1 MTKHSSSSG
10 AACRRRIAK
19 ISRTFTSFKRQSGR
33 EALQV
38 YVCIVLMALVF
49 GALDWQELTKAGTV
63 RGVTIILA
71 GSFLVVPIA
80 IVLWAT
86 AMVTIHGLFESLSE
100 RTSPGR
106 HRRKYLRRVAVEI
119 RKALRMREVSQTH
132 FDRQRDAY
140 RHDDIDAATEK
151 GIWTRVLA
159 RRVQRLKNRL
169 VEHVESSYHDSLN
182 DIIAEFR
189 TSRGTNWTEKLDQ
202 TDVVWTIPAPL
213 HTFAAIRALD
223 GYAPL
228 TGSIAFERRLVPGT
242 PLVFSPRWVF
252 DLVEFFEQPS
262 RHPGPW
268 YFGPGTPHRHPPQR
282 QCVPLNGVDKETVLR
297 LFEPHSQGPFAD
309 LYEVVH
315 AASLV

>member
-1 MTKHSSSSG
+1 MTKHSSSG
-10 AACRRRIAK
+10 AAHRRRIAS

-33 EALQV
+33 EALRV
-38 YVCIVLMALVF
+38 YLLIVLMVLVF
-49 GALDWQELTKAGTV
+49 GALDWQELTKAGAV
-63 RGVTIILA
+63 RGITIILA
-71 GSFLVVPIA
+71 SSFLVVPIA
-80 IVLWAT
+80 IVLAAT
-86 AMVTIHGLFESLSE
+86 AMVAIRGLFEAISE

-106 HRRKYLRRVAVEI
+106 HRRKYLRRVTVEI

-140 RHDDIDAATEK
+140 RHDDIDAATEN
-151 GIWTRVLA
+151 GLWTRVLA

-169 VEHVESSYHDSLN
+169 VEHVESSYHDSLSS
-182 DIIAEFR
+182 IIAEFHA
-189 TSRGTNWTEKLDQ
+189 TQGINKTNPLDQ
-202 TDVVWTIPAPL
+202 TEVAWTTPAPL
-213 HTFAAIRALD
+213 HTFAAIRAVD

-228 TGSIAFERRLVPGT
+228 IGSIAFERRLVPGT

-262 RHPGPW
+262 RQPGPW

-297 LFEPHSQGPFAD
+297 LFEPYSQGPFAD
-309 LYEVVH
+309 LHEAVH

>member
-1 MTKHSSSSG
+1 M
-10 AACRRRIAK
+10 
-19 ISRTFTSFKRQSGR
+19 
-33 EALQV
+33 V
-38 YVCIVLMALVF
+38 LVF
-49 GALDWQELTKAGTV
+49 GALDWQELTKAGAV

-71 GSFLVVPIA
+71 SSFLIVPVT
-80 IVLWAT
+80 IVLVTT
-86 AMVTIHGLFESLSE
+86 AMVKTHGLFEAISE

-106 HRRKYLRRVAVEI
+106 HRRKYLRRVTTEI

-132 FDRQRDAY
+132 FERQRDAY
-140 RHDDIDAATEK
+140 RHDDIDATTEK

-159 RRVQRLKNRL
+159 RRVQRLKKRL

-182 DIIAEFR
+182 SIIDEFR
-189 TSRGTNWTEKLDQ
+189 TRGPNGTGSLDQ
-202 TDVVWTIPAPL
+202 TDVVWTIPTPL
-213 HTFAAIRALD
+213 QTFAAIRALD

-228 TGSIAFERRLVPGT
+228 TGSTAFERRLVPGT

-262 RHPGPW
+262 RQPYPW
-268 YFGPGTPHRHPPQR
+268 FSGPGTPRDYRPPQR

-297 LFEPHSQGPFAD
+297 LFEPYSQGPFAD
-309 LYEVVH
+309 LHEAVH